1 MGFLPSPDIDLSD
14 FTPSDL
20 EGLRKMLEVELAKS
34 KARQAHIKA
43 LMKHVAKYQAENP

>member
-14 FTPSDL
+14 FTPSEL
-20 EGLRKMLEVELAKS
+20 AELLMMLQVELAKC

-43 LMKHVAKYQAENP
+43 LMKNVAKCQAGNP